1 MFLDKLKEKSDSST
15 TFNMTPMIDVVFL
28 LIIFFMLVCQ
38 FIIAENFEVVVPD
51 KIDNSLI
58 KDSSTEKSSTVTAM
72 LNDDGSVLYA
82 VGSAKLPDNDQDIA
96 TTLEDLINKNIEGLA
111 KDGGKKIVNLRI
123 SDQMK
128 FRDYKYVLIAVSKS
142 NAQDMQLAVFKDQA
156 PK

>member
-1 MFLDKLKEKSDSST
+1 MFLDKLKEKSNSST

-38 FIIAENFEVVVPD
+38 FIIAENFEVKVPD
-51 KIDNSLI
+51 KIDNSI
-58 KDSSTEKSSTVTAM
+58 VKDSSTEKSSTVTAM

-82 VGSAKLPDNDQDIA
+82 VGSEKLADNTQDIA
-96 TTLEDLINKNIEGLA
+96 TTLEDMINQNIEGLA
-111 KDGGKKIVNLRI
+111 KNGGKRIVNLRI

-128 FRDYKYVLIAVSKS
+128 FSDYKYVLIAVSKS

>member
-1 MFLDKLKEKSDSST
+1 MFLDKLKEKADSST

-38 FIIAENFEVVVPD
+38 FIIAENFDVVVPD

-58 KDSSTEKSSTVTAM
+58 RDLDTEKSSTVTAM
-72 LNDDGSVLYA
+72 LKDDGSILYA
-82 VGSAKLPDNDQDIA
+82 VGSATIESDESDIA
-96 TTLEDLINKNIEGLA
+96 TTLEDMINQNIKGLA

-123 SDQMK
+123 SNQMK
-128 FRDYKYVLIAVSKS
+128 FSDYKQVLVAVSKS
-142 NAQDMQLAVFKDQA
+142 NAQDMQLAVFKEQA

>member
-1 MFLDKLKEKSDSST
+1 MFLDKLKEKADSST

-82 VGSAKLPDNDQDIA
+82 VGSAKLADNDQDIA
-96 TTLEDLINKNIEGLA
+96 TTLEDMINKNIEGLA

-128 FRDYKYVLIAVSKS
+128 FSDYKYVLIAVSKS